1 MATAGNSKAPSGENP
16 SLGGELYQAAI
27 SLHKSIRRIGAKGDM
42 MFEIGR
48 LDAAHRVTLFELRSE
63 MFELSEK
70 IRHVM
75 PDAFRIEAKGEMDTG
90 GRSSKRSN
98 AADLEEL
105 RHVASLMRTTKEAE
119 RKELLDLLAKEKGLF
134 AGKAGN
140 LPESIRK
147 ILLKFRNFVGDINS
161 VFEAEQTRKEAAAVL
176 TLGFRL
182 QFFSKQIHELWQEMC
197 KLQSLFSPENKDV
210 MRTMIV
216 LKNEYLPRICKLQW
230 IAKRIS
236 MLQQVDPDFDSKVKL
251 MMIQLKS
258 ESFLSAM
265 EEVERE
271 HICKSSMEEE
281 ERRFAAYRMNWDRIW
296 GHDKDFEDQT
306 LLSPML
312 YTHCTPRRIPIEAL
326 AGSTLQIYSIKISAT
341 KNLTLPVEVYGV
353 VAARDTADR
362 HRNPIF
368 LRRSNY
374 CQKLEEND
382 SFLCLDGPVRAIVS
396 MGTVYFEIQLKVKG
410 ASESEDKALISTYFF
425 YNGDSSGGHVAKN
438 DFCTVEFCWEQLRQS
453 VQATILSVLVTSV
466 DGKLPFP
473 HGGRVVCSSQP
484 QDGNEDIAGLSSR
497 QVVLV
502 DSEGGRMPI
511 AEHGYLELSREV
523 VSVELNGKLK
533 VLIEAY
539 STTQSAESAQVILI
553 TPKKSNI
560 TKVAC
565 SLYAGGPKVE
575 ITVAWSLIP
584 SKMLN

>member
-27 SLHKSIRRIGAKGDM
+27 SLHKSISRIGAKGDM

-70 IRHVM
+70 IRRVM
-75 PDAFRIEAKGEMDTG
+75 PDAFRIEAK
-90 GRSSKRSN
+90 
-98 AADLEEL
+98 
-105 RHVASLMRTTKEAE
+105 
-119 RKELLDLLAKEKGLF
+119 
-134 AGKAGN
+134 
-140 LPESIRK
+140 
-147 ILLKFRNFVGDINS
+147 

-182 QFFSKQIHELWQEMC
+182 QFFSKEIHELWQQMC

-236 MLQQVDPDFDSKVKL
+236 MLQQVDLDFDSKVKL

-296 GHDKDFEDQT
+296 GHHKNFENQ
-306 LLSPML
+306 M
-312 YTHCTPRRIPIEAL
+312 
-326 AGSTLQIYSIKISAT
+326 
-341 KNLTLPVEVYGV
+341 EVYGV

-368 LRRSNY
+368 LHRSNY

-584 SKMLN
+584 SKMLS

>member
-147 ILLKFRNFVGDINS
+147 TLLKFRNFVGDINS

-296 GHDKDFEDQT
+296 GHDKDFEDQ
-306 LLSPML
+306 M
-312 YTHCTPRRIPIEAL
+312 
-326 AGSTLQIYSIKISAT
+326 
-341 KNLTLPVEVYGV
+341 EVYGV